1 MVTLVVVLMAV
12 VSLSVMSLQ
21 LICVMALMAVIV
33 VIVGSFHIGGNCDCG
48 SCHRNNLWLTLEEE
62 GFMMRS
68 FVSRSVMTNVMA
80 GVMADVM
87 AGVMASLMTNVVAG
101 VMRVVVVGMV
111 VMMMDTHIMAD
122 NVSMRMID
130 FVVPGNT
137 RSILGCIAEETLV
150 DDFGVG

>member
-1 MVTLVVVLMAV
+1 
-12 VSLSVMSLQ
+12 
-21 LICVMALMAVIV
+21 
-33 VIVGSFHIGGNCDCG
+33 
-48 SCHRNNLWLTLEEE
+48 LWLTLEEE
-62 GFMMRS
+62 RLVVRS

-80 GVMADVM
+80 SVMTNVM
-87 AGVMASLMTNVVAG
+87 AGVMAGVMVGLMTNVVTG
-101 VMRVVVVGMV
+101 VMRVVVVGVV